1 MSPMDHNAGSPLFI
15 AQETLCFYP
24 ISTIYNSCPRY
35 LFYALLLATCVTRW
49 TGWVMNVFLG
59 TAAAYAGTAEIQ
71 AFIMVSSYQKPQDPG
86 PVTIPYLYANS
97 SLRKEFPSLV
107 TETGHVMVSPA
118 SLELDADAVLAI
130 VVTGYLVFL
139 PLQCWSRI
147 LTYDR
152 ARNLLFYLW
161 HSLML
166 AGSICA
172 LVYAAKVPKIPPQ
185 YMFCF
190 PDLVPFSETSSDGW
204 QASWRTSTWNN
215 SVWDTFSN
223 TSRWNQIGDICF
235 NPCFNST
242 QILRKSDSLHS
253 STADGDFK
261 VATSHS
267 FLKKVLYSHRY
278 IYSLISLCLIL
289 NCLLLTYRFLPYRS
303 RIPSAQIMV
312 IWKQRKTIWIGFKD
326 EVCEAMK
333 PSRNRDENE
342 EDQRSTHKR
351 ASLRLYMR
359 HILSCRFL
367 KSFLHVLVD
376 VAILFG
382 IVFSIIVSPFTT
394 VAFVV
399 WIEIQIYNDGPS
411 EETPSQVGQWAY
423 LTSLALLLISAAIL
437 KLKYRL
443 ASSVELEREIT
454 ALKEHLVDLE
464 RMKQA
469 RSASESIE
477 LSPVTGQSK
486 SS

>member
-1 MSPMDHNAGSPLFI
+1 MDYTGFPLFV

-49 TGWVMNVFLG
+49 TGWVMDVFLG
-59 TAAAYAGTAEIQ
+59 TAAAYAGTAAIQ
-71 AFIMVSSYQKPQDPG
+71 AFIMVSSYQTPQDPG
-86 PVTIPYLYANS
+86 PVDIPYLSANS

-107 TETGHVMVSPA
+107 TETDHVVVSPA
-118 SLELDADAVLAI
+118 SLELDSDAVLAI

-147 LTYDR
+147 LTHDR

-161 HSLML
+161 HALML

-172 LVYAAKVPKIPPQ
+172 LVYAAKIPKTSPQ

-190 PDLVPFSETSSDGW
+190 PDLAPYSDTSNDGW
-204 QASWRTSTWNN
+204 QVSWRTSTWND

-223 TSRWNQIGDICF
+223 ISRWNQLGDICF
-235 NPCFNST
+235 NPCFNTT
-242 QILRKSDSLHS
+242 QILRKPGSLHS
-253 STADGDFK
+253 TTADGDFD

-267 FLKKVLYSHRY
+267 FWKKVIYSHRY
-278 IYSLISLCLIL
+278 IYSLIILCLIL

-312 IWKQRKTIWIGFKD
+312 IWKERKTIWKSFKD
-326 EVCEAMK
+326 EVCDAIEL
-333 PSRNRDENE
+333 PTNLENN
-342 EDQRSTHKR
+342 EDQGPANNKISVWHR
-351 ASLRLYMR
+351 MR
-359 HILSCRFL
+359 HILSRRFL
-367 KSFLHVLVD
+367 KSFLHVFVD
-376 VAILFG
+376 ATILFG
-382 IVFSIIVSPFTT
+382 ILFSMIVSPFTII
-394 VAFVV
+394 AFVV
-399 WIEIQIYNDGPS
+399 WIEIQISNDGPS

-443 ASSVELEREIT
+443 ASLAELEREII
-454 ALKEHLVDLE
+454 ALKQHLGDLE
-464 RMKQA
+464 KMKEA
-469 RSASESIE
+469 RSGSASIE
-477 LSPVTGQSK
+477 LSTMTGQSK
-486 SS
+486 AN

>member
-1 MSPMDHNAGSPLFI
+1 MDHNTGSPLFV

-59 TAAAYAGTAEIQ
+59 TAAAYAGTAAIQ
-71 AFIMVSSYQKPQDPG
+71 AFIMVSSYQTPQDPG
-86 PVTIPYLYANS
+86 PVDIPYLSANS
-97 SLRKEFPSLV
+97 SLRKQFPSLV
-107 TETGHVMVSPA
+107 TETDHVVVSPA
-118 SLELDADAVLAI
+118 SLELDSDAVLAI

-147 LTYDR
+147 LTHDR

-161 HSLML
+161 HALML

-172 LVYAAKVPKIPPQ
+172 LIYAAKTPRASPQ

-190 PDLVPFSETSSDGW
+190 PDLAPYSDTSNDGW
-204 QASWRTSTWNN
+204 QASWRTSTWN
-215 SVWDTFSN
+215 D
-223 TSRWNQIGDICF
+223 RDICF
-235 NPCFNST
+235 NPCFNTT
-242 QILRKSDSLHS
+242 QILRKPGSLHS
-253 STADGDFK
+253 ATADGDFH

-267 FLKKVLYSHRY
+267 FWKRVIYSHRY
-278 IYSLISLCLIL
+278 IYSLIILCLIL

-312 IWKQRKTIWIGFKD
+312 IWKERKNIWKSFKD
-326 EVCEAMK
+326 EVCDGLK
-333 PSRNRDENE
+333 PPNNLDDNE
-342 EDQRSTHKR
+342 EDPGPANKKTPVWNLMQ
-351 ASLRLYMR
+351 
-359 HILSCRFL
+359 HILSRRFV

-376 VAILFG
+376 AAILFG
-382 IVFSIIVSPFTT
+382 ILFSMIVSPFTI

-399 WIEIQIYNDGPS
+399 WIEIQIFNDGPS

-443 ASSVELEREIT
+443 ASSAELENEIT
-454 ALKEHLVDLE
+454 ALKQHLRDLE
-464 RMKQA
+464 RMKEA
-469 RSASESIE
+469 RSGSTSIE
-477 LSPVTGQSK
+477 LSTMTGQSK
-486 SS
+486 SN

>member
-1 MSPMDHNAGSPLFI
+1 MDHNMGSPLFV

-59 TAAAYAGTAEIQ
+59 TAAAYAGTAAIQ
-71 AFIMVSSYQKPQDPG
+71 AFIMVSSYQTPQDPG
-86 PVTIPYLYANS
+86 PVDIPYLSANS

-107 TETGHVMVSPA
+107 TEADHVVVSPA
-118 SLELDADAVLAI
+118 SLELDSDAVLAI

-147 LTYDR
+147 LTHDR

-161 HSLML
+161 HALML

-172 LVYAAKVPKIPPQ
+172 LIYGAKIPRDSPQ

-190 PDLVPFSETSSDGW
+190 PDLAPYGDTSNDGW
-204 QASWRTSTWNN
+204 QASWRTSTWN
-215 SVWDTFSN
+215 DT
-223 TSRWNQIGDICF
+223 
-235 NPCFNST
+235 
-242 QILRKSDSLHS
+242 
-253 STADGDFK
+253 TADGDFH

-267 FLKKVLYSHRY
+267 FWKKVIYSHRY
-278 IYSLISLCLIL
+278 IYSLIILCLIL

-312 IWKQRKTIWIGFKD
+312 IWKERKNIWKSFKD
-326 EVCEAMK
+326 EVCDGLK
-333 PSRNRDENE
+333 PPNNLDDNE
-342 EDQRSTHKR
+342 EDPGPANKKTPVWHLMQ
-351 ASLRLYMR
+351 
-359 HILSCRFL
+359 HILSRRFV

-376 VAILFG
+376 AAILFG
-382 IVFSIIVSPFTT
+382 ILFSMIVSPFTI

-399 WIEIQIYNDGPS
+399 WIEIQIFNDGPS

-437 KLKYRL
+437 KLKYWL
-443 ASSVELEREIT
+443 ASSAELENEIT
-454 ALKEHLVDLE
+454 ALKQHLRDLE
-464 RMKQA
+464 KMKEA
-469 RSASESIE
+469 RSGFSSIE
-477 LSPVTGQSK
+477 LSTMIGQSK
-486 SS
+486 AN

>member
-1 MSPMDHNAGSPLFI
+1 MDYNTSSPFFV
-15 AQETLCFYP
+15 AQETLCYYP

-59 TAAAYAGTAEIQ
+59 TAAAYAGTAAIQ
-71 AFIMVSSYQKPQDPG
+71 AFIMVSSYQAPQDPG
-86 PVTIPYLYANS
+86 PVDIPYVSANS
-97 SLRKEFPSLV
+97 SLRNEFPSLV
-107 TETGHVMVSPA
+107 TETDHVVVSPA
-118 SLELDADAVLAI
+118 SLELDSDAVLAI

-147 LTYDR
+147 LTHDR

-161 HSLML
+161 HALML

-172 LVYAAKVPKIPPQ
+172 LVYSAKIQKISPQ

-190 PDLVPFSETSSDGW
+190 PDLAPYSDTSNDGW
-204 QASWRTSTWNN
+204 QASWRTSTWND

-223 TSRWNQIGDICF
+223 ISRWNQLGDICF
-235 NPCFNST
+235 NPCFNTT
-242 QILRKSDSLHS
+242 QILRKPSSLHS
-253 STADGDFK
+253 ATADGDFH

-267 FLKKVLYSHRY
+267 FWKKVIYSHGY
-278 IYSLISLCLIL
+278 IYSLIILCLIL

-312 IWKQRKTIWIGFKD
+312 IWKERKTIWQSFKD
-326 EVCEAMK
+326 EVSYAIK
-333 PSRNRDENE
+333 LPTNLDNNE
-342 EDQRSTHKR
+342 EDPGPANNKTSVWHR
-351 ASLRLYMR
+351 MR
-359 HILSCRFL
+359 QILSRRFIR
-367 KSFLHVLVD
+367 SFLHVLVD

-382 IVFSIIVSPFTT
+382 ILFSMIVSPFTI

-443 ASSVELEREIT
+443 ASSAELEREIVT
-454 ALKEHLVDLE
+454 VKQHLGNLEKMKE
-464 RMKQA
+464 A
-469 RSASESIE
+469 RSGYASIE
-477 LSPVTGQSK
+477 LSTMTGHSK
-486 SS
+486 AN